1 MRLNKKEGLRRYIG
15 PKRVMLSLL
24 LLGGIFYL
32 WGLYRHGELSPGII
46 GNYKEDHPFEAAILF
61 VVLYAFSII
70 GVLPT
75 LPLNLAGGY
84 FWGGIVGGIYS
95 ATAVTLGGWISFCLA
110 RWLIGQPLARRFE
123 NKWGEKVK
131 REFERSGWKFIAF
144 ARLNPIIPTG
154 PLNYLLGL
162 TSTSH
167 FSFLWA
173 TFLFLLPPS
182 IAVAYLGDS
191 VKTFVTE
198 DVGVNSVITTILFCS
213 GAVTFLACLKFA
225 SRLFHKEDLAHEVDT
240 TSDDAQRS
248 ARHESHHAEDRS
260 LVGGPNHCR

>member
-1 MRLNKKEGLRRYIG
+1 MRLNEKEGLRRYIG
-15 PKRVMLSLL
+15 PKRLMLLL
-24 LLGGIFYL
+24 FLLGGLFYA
-32 WGLYRHGELSPGII
+32 WGLYRQGELSPSII
-46 GNYKEDHPFEAAILF
+46 EDYREGHPFVAVILF
-61 VVLYAFSII
+61 IVLYASSMIA
-70 GVLPT
+70 VLPT

-84 FWGGIVGGIYS
+84 FWGGVVGGIYS
-95 ATAVTLGGWISFCLA
+95 ATAVTLGGWTSFCLA
-110 RWLIGQPLARRFE
+110 RALIGMPFAKRFD
-123 NKWGEKVK
+123 NRWAEKVR

-173 TFLFLLPPS
+173 TFIFLLPPS
-182 IAVAYLGDS
+182 IAVAYLGES
-191 VKTFVTE
+191 VKNFVTD
-198 DVGVNSVITTILFCS
+198 DVGVNSVITTILLCS

-240 TSDDAQRS
+240 TGDDAQRS
-248 ARHESHHAEDRS
+248 TRHEGHHAEDRS

>member
-240 TSDDAQRS
+240 TGDDAQRS
-248 ARHESHHAEDRS
+248 TRHESHHAEDRS
-260 LVGGPNHCR
+260 LVGGPNHYR